1 MMVSNDAK
9 KMCMKYNIK
18 ESTPISISID
28 DIDVKLNTSLP
39 MVYKI
44 NEIMS

>member
-28 DIDVKLNTSLP
+28 EIDVKLITSLP
-39 MVYKI
+39 MLNKI